1 MLNTL
6 TVSFFGHRYIENV
19 FEIEDRVEHVLKDL
33 VQSNDYVEILVGR
46 NGDFDILVA
55 SAVNRLKRQIGK
67 ENLSLVWVQP
77 YIQIEYTKNTDEF
90 DGYYDSVEVCEKSA
104 KSHFKSA
111 IQTRNRYM
119 IDRSDLVVC
128 FTKVKGGAYSS
139 RQYAQKRGKTIID
152 I

>member
-55 SAVNRLKRQIGK
+55 SAVNRLKRQI
-67 ENLSLVWVQP
+67 
-77 YIQIEYTKNTDEF
+77 EYAKNTDEF

-128 FTKVKGGAYSS
+128 FAKVKGRAYSS